1 LTGLLYRED
10 MDAVRERLTA
20 WWNGEDLGRPMM
32 QITAPRP
39 EPLEPT
45 PAPPE
50 PEGWVTHYSTA
61 DFDYRVSLAAR
72 ACNGTLFLGEAVPTV
87 SPDLG
92 PGCLSLY
99 LGCRGIDMPGTVWFE
114 RCIER
119 PETARF
125 EYDPDNFYWDFT
137 LRLAREQLRLGAGRF
152 LIQFPDLIEGLDTL
166 AAMRGSERLLMDL
179 IERPDWVRD
188 CLRRITDLYFHYYD
202 ALYDLLC
209 DEAGGSCFW
218 VWAPGRLAKLQCDF
232 SAMISPGMFGEFMVP
247 VLEEMCERLSHSLYH
262 WDGPG
267 ALGHLDHLL
276 SIEKLDMIQ
285 WTAGEGNEPP
295 SDKRWWPCYHRIIDA
310 GKKVFIG
317 VAASAD
323 TLRSLRRE
331 FGSGFNQFLI
341 NMGVSSSD
349 EAEEMLRVAA
359 EQAPDV
365 RSRAAGIEAECAVKS
380 VAQPP
385 WVVTTDK
392 GDSPGCTKYL
402 SSAK

>member
-1 LTGLLYRED
+1 
-10 MDAVRERLTA
+10 
-20 WWNGEDLGRPMM
+20 
-32 QITAPRP
+32 
-39 EPLEPT
+39 
-45 PAPPE
+45 
-50 PEGWVTHYSTA
+50 
-61 DFDYRVSLAAR
+61 
-72 ACNGTLFLGEAVPTV
+72 
-87 SPDLG
+87 
-92 PGCLSLY
+92 
-99 LGCRGIDMPGTVWFE
+99 
-114 RCIER
+114 
-119 PETARF
+119 
-125 EYDPDNFYWDFT
+125 
-137 LRLAREQLRLGAGRF
+137 
-152 LIQFPDLIEGLDTL
+152 
-166 AAMRGSERLLMDL
+166 
-179 IERPDWVRD
+179 
-188 CLRRITDLYFHYYD
+188 
-202 ALYDLLC
+202 
-209 DEAGGSCFW
+209 
-218 VWAPGRLAKLQCDF
+218 
-232 SAMISPGMFGEFMVP
+232 MISPGMFGEFMVP